1 MENTKRELISVVIP
15 FYNEANYFDSCINSV
30 LSQTYSKIE
39 ILIINDGS
47 DKIYDEKLNKIESKH
62 PDKIKIF
69 NQENKGVSAARNLG
83 IKNSNGDILPF

>member
-47 DKIYDEKLNKIESKH
+47 DKIYVET
-62 PDKIKIF
+62 PDSSSSVVATISTI
-69 NQENKGVSAARNLG
+69 GL
-83 IKNSNGDILPF
+83 